1 MTQNDGFHF
10 GRVYTIKQARVEIG
24 FQLPKNGF
32 INWLIE
38 CGYLLSKCEVNPVY
52 ERSKILF
59 IKSHPGGR
67 CGKIFFSE
75 WGVKDLKQKYQEQ
88 NNNLKQI

>member
-1 MTQNDGFHF
+1 MNQNNRFQI
-10 GRVYTIKQARVEIG
+10 GRVYTIKQARLEIG

-38 CGYLLSKCEVNPVY
+38 NKYLLSKCEVNPVY
-52 ERSKILF
+52 ERAKILF
-59 IKSHPGGR
+59 INSHPGGR

-75 WGVKDLKQKYQEQ
+75 WGVKDLKEKYQQQIE
-88 NNNLKQI
+88 NLK